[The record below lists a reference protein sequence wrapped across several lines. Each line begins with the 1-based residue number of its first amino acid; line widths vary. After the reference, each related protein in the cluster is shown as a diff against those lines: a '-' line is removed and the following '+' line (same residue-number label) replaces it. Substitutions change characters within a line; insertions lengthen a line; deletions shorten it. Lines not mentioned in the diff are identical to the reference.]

1 MAKPAELGSD
11 DILVRKGGA
20 RGVDPRDSDPPEVE
34 ALEKLQTHQPR
45 VERTQNVVPR
55 GRAGPPR
62 KSAPGEPVVVAVTPD
77 PLMKV
82 PMKNTPLVLP
92 EPDAERLRDMSYKTR
107 RSQQSIMREFIS
119 KGLDDYWRSISR

>member
-1 MAKPAELGSD
+1 VAKPAELGSD

-20 RGVDPRDSDPPEVE
+20 RGVDPRDSDTPEVE
-34 ALEKLQTHQPR
+34 APEKPETHQPQVQR
-45 VERTQNVVPR
+45 SQNVVTR
-55 GRAGPPR
+55 GRAGVPTETAPR
-62 KSAPGEPVVVAVTPD
+62 EPVVLAVTPD

-119 KGLDDYWRSISR
+119 KGLDDYWRSINQ

>member
-1 MAKPAELGSD
+1 VAKPAELGSD

-55 GRAGPPR
+55 GRAGR
-62 KSAPGEPVVVAVTPD
+62 ACGGRCHPG
-77 PLMKV
+77 
-82 PMKNTPLVLP
+82 
-92 EPDAERLRDMSYKTR
+92 S
-107 RSQQSIMREFIS
+107 
-119 KGLDDYWRSISR
+119 LDEGSDEEHPSGPS